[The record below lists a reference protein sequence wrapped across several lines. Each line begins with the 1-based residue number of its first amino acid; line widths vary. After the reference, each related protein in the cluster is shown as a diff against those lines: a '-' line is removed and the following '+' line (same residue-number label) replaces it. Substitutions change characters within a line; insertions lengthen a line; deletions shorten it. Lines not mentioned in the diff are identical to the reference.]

1 MTLYIGEKPYNN
13 SNNLSDLLSA
23 VEKLPFHDC
32 FYLRP
37 LYTNYNIFYIIH
49 KNNDIYYSIHWNKYE
64 KAKLRSNIL
73 LIVKSQEKSVICV
86 NKQTTEDS
94 ILNFLPK
101 ESMNKIEVAIV
112 GDSYIENQL
121 CAEKNANI
129 LKILKVL
136 VNYQLSDIVIN
147 NSYIYNN
154 INSRKLIKVDKDLL
168 DSEGL
173 LEQEE
178 SKILNKKPFIYGS
191 GTMLI
196 FLAVAATLYFSS
208 SNLIAQIAALVFTA
222 AAALI
227 FAGLIGLVTHYCMK
241 PNQKLEDMKL
251 SESIEVKHTIKN

>member
-1 MTLYIGEKPYNN
+1 MTLYIDGKSYNN
-13 SNNLSDLLSA
+13 SNDLNDLLSA

-32 FYLRP
+32 FYSRP
-37 LYTNYNIFYIIH
+37 LYINCNTFYIIY
-49 KNNDIYYSIHWNKYE
+49 KNNDIYHSIDCNKYE
-64 KAKLRSNIL
+64 KAELQSDIL
-73 LIVKSQEKSVICV
+73 LIVESQEKSIIRVT
-86 NKQTTEDS
+86 KDTTEDS
-94 ILNFLPK
+94 ILNFLSK

-112 GDSYIENQL
+112 GDSYIENKF

-196 FLAVAATLYFSS
+196 FLAVAATLHFSS
-208 SNLIAQIAALVFTA
+208 SNPIAQMAALVFTA
-222 AAALI
+222 ASI
-227 FAGLIGLVTHYCMK
+227 IAGLMVGLVTHYCMK
-241 PNQKLEDMKL
+241 ANQKLEDIKL
-251 SESIEVKHTIKN
+251 PDSIEEEQIIGN